1 MPLGASLCCAQGKE
15 ALWVRVSETGREGEF
30 GIREIDFGTMQL
42 TTEMTAL
49 F

>member
-1 MPLGASLCCAQGKE
+1 MPCHQGKE
-15 ALWVRVSETGREGEF
+15 ALWARVDEGWGEF
-30 GIREIDFGTMQL
+30 GIREIDFGTIQV